1 MTPLL
6 EKNSGITELMLNA
19 PWEPPK
25 TRRRNADSFFASKF
39 FLTLKIFVRN
49 GLPVK
54 IAFTERANVS
64 GYASNT

>member
-1 MTPLL
+1 MPLGNL
-6 EKNSGITELMLNA
+6 LKQEGAMLIH
-19 PWEPPK
+19 
-25 TRRRNADSFFASKF
+25 FFHQNF